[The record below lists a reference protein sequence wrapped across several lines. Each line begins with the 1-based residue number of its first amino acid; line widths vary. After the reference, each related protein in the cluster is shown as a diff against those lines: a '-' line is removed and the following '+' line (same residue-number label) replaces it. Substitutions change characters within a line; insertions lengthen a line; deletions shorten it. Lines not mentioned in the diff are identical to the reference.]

1 MADSFILKGETVYI
15 TPDSSDAYMV
25 TRGRMLVFIVPVD
38 GKSTGR
44 RTFLYEAG
52 EGETVPGLYYRDL
65 NYKKWAFCFASAG
78 GCEVNILRGGA
89 GEDVRRDFTRRA
101 NVPHYDEEGFEESVV
116 DCRRIKALAE
126 DNFIRRSAEANS
138 HISEVTNGIVDD
150 AVFVRKTETIRTGEP
165 LYDCIAY
172 LCAKAGARIA
182 PLRKV
187 LEMYGKDYT
196 IYDVARI
203 SDFACREVKL
213 NEKLYQAAKGSVRA
227 FAKEPFITE
236 GPGGKPMVCLR
247 KKRRAVLYDPE
258 TGEVIPVTGG
268 ENEGTGYGG
277 SAGSAGY
284 GGHTG
289 YAGYAG
295 SAAGKAYYITRTL
308 PSRKLETGDIAAFCA
323 KSIRPVYMIVLCA
336 AVLLCAAG
344 AFLLPLKGGEL
355 LEAALPAGGAGSA
368 LKLALILT
376 AAGAVFGLLSAIRGI
391 ARKTIAQKIE
401 FDLQNALYHRLFHMP
416 ESFFKESDSA
426 SIAAGAAGAG
436 KAAGT
441 YAELV
446 ISAVSACLTG
456 IAAVIGTFL
465 CSAAGPAICAMIL
478 FAISLTLWAV
488 FGKLSL
494 KQRAEYG
501 EKSGELSS
509 HLYQFIDGVE
519 EIRGAGAEDHVLYE
533 LMRSYAELNRLSE
546 KYRKRRTLFAVIS
559 GLSGAV
565 LLMLGL
571 ITFPAVSGAAGGGGF
586 TAFCIYAG
594 ILLESAFHAGKNI
607 RGLLSGGGVT
617 GTLRH
622 LMDQAPECGETAD
635 AAPAITGAIELS
647 GVSFRYSDDS
657 PMILEN
663 VNLSIKAGEYV
674 AIAGPSGC
682 GKSTL
687 VRLLLGFVTP
697 TSGRIY
703 YDNIDL
709 GSIDRN
715 RLRASMGVVLQEDK
729 LLEGNILDNVRA
741 SRPWATEA
749 QVRRAMDLAGL
760 SDEVEKLPMGLMTV
774 TGRDGG
780 GFSHSL
786 YRRILIARALI
797 KNPRILIFDEADA
810 NLDRRSTD
818 KLRAAIASMSCTRI
832 IVTHDPESVKDCG
845 RIITLDGSGHADC
858 NKENG
863 TV

>member
-15 TPDSSDAYMV
+15 TPDSSEAYMV
-25 TRGRMLVFIVPVD
+25 TRGRMLVFIVPVG

-65 NYKKWAFCFASAG
+65 NYKKWAFCFASAE

-89 GEDVRRDFTRRA
+89 CEDVRREFTRRA

-213 NEKLYQAAKGSVRA
+213 NEKPYQAAKGSVRA

-247 KKRRAVLYDPE
+247 KRRRAVLYDPE

-323 KSIRPVYMIVLCA
+323 KSIRPLYMIVLCA

-368 LKLALILT
+368 IKLALILT
-376 AAGAVFGLLSAIRGI
+376 AAGAMFGLLSAIRGI
-391 ARKTIAQKIE
+391 ARKTIAQEIE

-426 SIAAGAAGAG
+426 SIAAGAADAG

-571 ITFPAVSGAAGGGGF
+571 ITFPAVPGAAGGGGF

-607 RGLLSGGGVT
+607 RGLLSEGGVT

-729 LLEGNILDNVRA
+729 LLEGNILDNIRA

-797 KNPRILIFDEADA
+797 KNPRMLIFDEADA

-858 NKENG
+858 NKESG

>member
-1 MADSFILKGETVYI
+1 MADSFILKGETVYL

-52 EGETVPGLYYRDL
+52 EGETVPGLHYRDL
-65 NYKKWAFCFASAG
+65 NYKKWAFCFASSE

-101 NVPHYDEEGFEESVV
+101 NVPHYDVEGFEESVV

-213 NEKLYQAAKGSVRA
+213 NEKPYQAAKGSVRA

-268 ENEGTGYGG
+268 E
-277 SAGSAGY
+277 
-284 GGHTG
+284 
-289 YAGYAG
+289 
-295 SAAGKAYYITRTL
+295 AGKAYYITRTL

-323 KSIRPVYMIVLCA
+323 KSIRPLYMIVLCA
-336 AVLLCAAG
+336 AVLMCAAG

-368 LKLALILT
+368 IKLALILT

-391 ARKTIAQKIE
+391 ARKTIAQEIE

-416 ESFFKESDSA
+416 ESFFKEFDSA

-494 KQRAEYG
+494 KQRAEYD

-509 HLYQFIDGVE
+509 HLYQFIDGIE

-571 ITFPAVSGAAGGGGF
+571 ITFPAVSVAAGGGGF

-607 RGLLSGGGVT
+607 RWLLSEGGVT

-760 SDEVEKLPMGLMTV
+760 SEEVEKLPMGLMTV

-845 RIITLDGSGHADC
+845 RIITLDGSGHTYC
-858 NKENG
+858 NKESG

>member
-1 MADSFILKGETVYI
+1 MADSFILKGEIVYI
-15 TPDSSDAYMV
+15 SPNSSDAYMV

-38 GKSTGR
+38 GRSTGR

-52 EGETVPGLYYRDL
+52 EGETVPGLHYRDL
-65 NYKKWAFCFASAG
+65 NYKKWAFCFASAE
-78 GCEVNILRGGA
+78 GCKVNILRGGA
-89 GEDVRRDFTRRA
+89 NEDVRREFTRRA
-101 NVPHYDEEGFEESVV
+101 NVPHYDVEGFEESVV

-126 DNFIRRSAEANS
+126 DNFIRKSAEANS
-138 HISEVTNGIVDD
+138 QLSDVTAGIVAD
-150 AVFVRKTETIRTGEP
+150 AVLLKKTVTVRTGEP

-172 LCAKAGARIA
+172 LCAKAKARIA

-196 IYDVARI
+196 VYDVARI
-203 SDFACREVKL
+203 SDFACREVNL
-213 NEKLYQAAKGSVRA
+213 NDKPYTGEKVNVPAP
-227 FAKEPFITE
+227 AKEPFITE
-236 GPGGKPMVCLR
+236 GPGGKPMVCIR
-247 KKRRAVLYDPE
+247 KKRGAVLYDPE
-258 TGEVIPVTGG
+258 TGDNIPLTGG
-268 ENEGTGYGG
+268 ESGG
-277 SAGSAGY
+277 A
-284 GGHTG
+284 G
-289 YAGYAG
+289 YAGYPG
-295 SAAGKAYYITRTL
+295 SAGGKVYYITRAL

-323 KSIRPVYMIVLCA
+323 KSIRPVCLIFLCA

-355 LEAALPAGGAGSA
+355 LEAALSAETAGSVI
-368 LKLALILT
+368 KLALILT
-376 AAGAVFGLLSAIRGI
+376 ATGAVFGLLSAIRGI
-391 ARKTIAQKIE
+391 ARKTIARKIE

-416 ESFFKESDSA
+416 ESFFKKYDTA
-426 SIAAGAAGAG
+426 SVAAGAAGSG

-441 YAELV
+441 YAELL

-456 IAAVIGTFL
+456 IAAVIGTCL
-465 CSAAGPAICAMIL
+465 CSAAGPAVCAMIL
-478 FAISLTLWAV
+478 FAFSLALWII
-488 FGKLSL
+488 FGKLSV
-494 KQRAEYG
+494 KHRPEFV

-519 EIRGAGAEDHVLYE
+519 EIRGAGAEDHVLYK
-533 LMRSYAELNRLSE
+533 LMRSYAELGRLSE
-546 KYRKRRTLFAVIS
+546 KYRKRRAAAAIIS
-559 GLSGAV
+559 GSIGAV
-565 LLMLGL
+565 LLMLGS
-571 ITFPAVSGAAGGGGF
+571 ITFPVVPGSAGGGGF

-594 ILLESAFHAGKNI
+594 ILLESVALAGKNL
-607 RGLLSGGGVT
+607 RGLLSTGSGAGV
-617 GTLRH
+617 LRD
-622 LMDQAPECGETAD
+622 LMDQTPECGETAE

-729 LLEGNILDNVRA
+729 LLEGNILDNIRA

-760 SDEVEKLPMGLMTV
+760 TEEVDKLPMGLMTV

-832 IVTHDPESVKDCG
+832 IVTHDPESFKDCG

-858 NKENG
+858 NKESG

>member
-52 EGETVPGLYYRDL
+52 EGETVPGLHYRDL
-65 NYKKWAFCFASAG
+65 NYKKWAFCFASAE

-89 GEDVRRDFTRRA
+89 GEDVRREFTRRA

-213 NEKLYQAAKGSVRA
+213 NEKTYQAAKGSVRA

-236 GPGGKPMVCLR
+236 GPGGKPMACLR

-258 TGEVIPVTGG
+258 TGESIPLTGG
-268 ENEGTGYGG
+268 E
-277 SAGSAGY
+277 
-284 GGHTG
+284 
-289 YAGYAG
+289 
-295 SAAGKAYYITRTL
+295 AGKAYYITRTL

-368 LKLALILT
+368 IKLALILT

-401 FDLQNALYHRLFHMP
+401 FDLQNALYHRLFHVP

-465 CSAAGPAICAMIL
+465 CSAAGPAICAVIL

-607 RGLLSGGGVT
+607 RGLLSEGGVT

-687 VRLLLGFVTP
+687 IRLLLGFVTP

-858 NKENG
+858 NKESG

>member
-38 GKSTGR
+38 GRSTGR

-52 EGETVPGLYYRDL
+52 EGETVPGLHYRDL
-65 NYKKWAFCFASAG
+65 NYKKWAFCFASAE

-89 GEDVRRDFTRRA
+89 SEDVRREFTRRA
-101 NVPHYDEEGFEESVV
+101 NVPHYDVEGFEESVV

-126 DNFIRRSAEANS
+126 DNFIRKSAEANS
-138 HISEVTNGIVDD
+138 QLSNVTAGIVDD
-150 AVFVRKTETIRTGEP
+150 AVLLKKTETIRTGEP

-196 IYDVARI
+196 VYDVARI
-203 SDFACREVKL
+203 SDFACREVNL
-213 NEKLYQAAKGSVRA
+213 NDKPYTGEKGSVPGP
-227 FAKEPFITE
+227 AKEPFIAE
-236 GPGGKPMVCLR
+236 GPGGKPMVCIR
-247 KKRRAVLYDPE
+247 KKRGAALYDPE
-258 TGEVIPVTGG
+258 TGENLPLTGG
-268 ENEGTGYGG
+268 ESGGAGRTGYSG
-277 SAGSAGY
+277 SAGTPA
-284 GGHTG
+284 HP
-289 YAGYAG
+289 G
-295 SAAGKAYYITRTL
+295 SAAYHGSAGGKAYYITRAL

-323 KSIRPVYMIVLCA
+323 KSIRPVYLIFLCA

-355 LEAALPAGGAGSA
+355 LEASLPAGTAGSVT
-368 LKLALILT
+368 KLALILT
-376 AAGAVFGLLSAIRGI
+376 AAGAVFGLFSAIRGI
-391 ARKTIAQKIE
+391 ARKTIARKIE

-416 ESFFKESDSA
+416 ESFFKKYDSA
-426 SIAAGAAGAG
+426 SVAAGAAGAG

-456 IAAVIGTFL
+456 IAAVIGACL
-465 CSAAGPAICAMIL
+465 CSAAGPAVCAMIL
-478 FAISLTLWAV
+478 FVFSLAVWIV
-488 FGKLSL
+488 FGKLSV
-494 KQRAEYG
+494 KHRTEFV

-533 LMRSYAELNRLSE
+533 LMRSYAELDRLSE
-546 KYRKRRTLFAVIS
+546 KYSKRRAAAAVIS
-559 GLSGAV
+559 GSIGAV
-565 LLMLGL
+565 LLMLGS
-571 ITFPAVSGAAGGGGF
+571 ITFPAAPGSAGGGGF
-586 TAFCIYAG
+586 TTFCIYAG
-594 ILLESAFHAGKNI
+594 ILLESVALAGKNLK
-607 RGLLSGGGVT
+607 GLLSAGGGA
-617 GTLRH
+617 GMLRD
-622 LMDQAPECGETAD
+622 LMDQAPECGETAE

-647 GVSFRYSDDS
+647 GVSFRYSEDS

-663 VNLSIKAGEYV
+663 VNISIKAGEYV

-687 VRLLLGFVTP
+687 VRLLLGFATP

-729 LLEGNILDNVRA
+729 LLEGNILDNIRA

-760 SDEVEKLPMGLMTV
+760 TEEVEKLPMGLMTV

-810 NLDRRSTD
+810 NLDRRSKD
-818 KLRAAIASMSCTRI
+818 KLRAAIASMPCTRI
-832 IVTHDPESVKDCG
+832 IITHDLESVRNCQ
-845 RIITLDGSGHADC
+845 RIITLDGAGHADC
-858 NKENG
+858 NKESG